1 MSDYRIFEANEFL
14 SQLAELTKGDREF
27 ISKKLASYV
36 HPQLRVEPHY
46 GPNIKKL
53 WDYMPETW
61 RYRIGKYRVFYLIHD
76 ADRMVFILTLDLRKD
91 AYRQVIKGIKY

>member
-36 HPQLRVEPHY
+36 YPQLRVEPHY

-53 WDYMPETW
+53 RDYRPDTW
-61 RYRIGKYRVFYLIHD
+61 RYRIGKYRVFYLIYD

-91 AYRQVIKGIKY
+91 AYR